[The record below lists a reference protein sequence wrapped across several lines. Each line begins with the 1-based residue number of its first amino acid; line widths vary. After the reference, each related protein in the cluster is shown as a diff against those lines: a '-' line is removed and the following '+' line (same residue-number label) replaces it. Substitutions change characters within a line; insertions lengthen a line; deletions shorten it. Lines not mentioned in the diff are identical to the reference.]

1 MAINLKNLNR
11 RINDVTVSGEKLTT
25 LAHSEEVNAGY
36 IVPAQNNIC
45 AKNDTAASIQE
56 LADSIAAN
64 GLIHDLTVNK
74 ISETEYHLIS
84 GERRFRAVT
93 EILQWKTIPCR
104 VYEHMSDDNAQLML
118 LEANLQVRHY
128 SDGELL
134 DFYKEAEAIIE
145 RMQVKAPQQAL
156 AALLG
161 KSTRQIRKY
170 QAISETL
177 SQDEQKA
184 IANGT
189 MSLNTGAQLAQ
200 QRKNEKKVAV
210 PQKKSAK
217 KKSEPVPQ
225 KELDRNGDEPLP
237 NQVSFDGDTK
247 EISAA
252 FEETAEELHQDVDF
266 QQSGNIHSEESNSS
280 ENIISCL
287 QRDLSDEIQQAK
299 ERKENCTDALEKA
312 SANGALGALLL
323 VEAHLN
329 KLINGKE
336 KKQND
341 KR

>member
-1 MAINLKNLNR
+1 MAINLKNLNK
-11 RINDVTVSGEKLTT
+11 RIDNVTAFGEKLTT
-25 LAHSEEVNAGY
+25 LAHSEEVSANY
-36 IVPAQNNIC
+36 IIPAQNNIC
-45 AKNDTAASIQE
+45 AKNDTVESVQE

-74 ISETEYHLIS
+74 MSETEYHLIS
-84 GERRFRAVT
+84 GERRFRAIT
-93 EILQWKTIPCR
+93 EILKWETIPCR

-134 DFYKEAEAIIE
+134 NFYKEAEAIIE

-184 IANGT
+184 ISNGT
-189 MSLNTGAQLAQ
+189 MSLNTGVHLAQ
-200 QRKNEKKVAV
+200 QRKNDKKEAA
-210 PQKKSAK
+210 PKKESDSNKA
-217 KKSEPVPQ
+217 EPVP
-225 KELDRNGDEPLP
+225 KSALDSNGEEPLP
-237 NQVSFDGDTK
+237 NQMNFDGDTK
-247 EISAA
+247 ELSAA

-266 QQSGNIHSEESNSS
+266 QQPGNNQLSESNSS

-287 QRDLSDEIQQAK
+287 QRSLSDEIQRAK
-299 ERKENCTDALEKA
+299 ERKANCTDALEKA

-323 VEAHLN
+323 VKAHLD
-329 KLINGKE
+329 KLFCGEGE
-336 KKQND
+336 KAE
-341 KR
+341 

>member
-1 MAINLKNLNR
+1 MAINLKNLDK
-11 RINDVTVSGEKLTT
+11 RINSVTASGEKLTT
-25 LAHSEEVNAGY
+25 LAHFEEVSVDY
-36 IVPAQNNIC
+36 IIPAKNNVC
-45 AKNDTAASIQE
+45 AKKDTAESIQE
-56 LADSIAAN
+56 LADSIAAT
-64 GLIHDLTVNK
+64 GLIHDWTVNK

-93 EILQWKTIPCR
+93 EILQWRTIPCR

-200 QRKNEKKVAV
+200 QRKNEKK
-210 PQKKSAK
+210 SDK

-225 KELDRNGDEPLP
+225 KELDSNGDEPLP

-247 EISAA
+247 ELLAGFKEA
-252 FEETAEELHQDVDF
+252 AEEMNQDVDF
-266 QQSGNIHSEESNSS
+266 QQPGNIQTDESNSS

-287 QRDLSDEIQQAK
+287 QKDLSDEIQRAK
-299 ERKENCTDALEKA
+299 ERKGNCTDAVEKA

-323 VEAHLN
+323 VKTHLD
-329 KLINGKE
+329 KLIGSKGENHE
-336 KKQND
+336 
-341 KR
+341 

>member
-1 MAINLKNLNR
+1 MAINLKNLDK
-11 RINDVTVSGEKLTT
+11 RINSVTVSSEKLTT
-25 LAHSEEVNAGY
+25 LAHFEEVSVDY
-36 IVPAQNNIC
+36 IIPAKNNVC
-45 AKNDTAASIQE
+45 AKKDTAESIQE
-56 LADSIAAN
+56 LADSIAAT
-64 GLIHDLTVNK
+64 GLIHDWTVNK

-93 EILQWKTIPCR
+93 EILQWRTIPCR

-200 QRKNEKKVAV
+200 QRKNEKK
-210 PQKKSAK
+210 SAK

-225 KELDRNGDEPLP
+225 KELDSNGDEPLP

-247 EISAA
+247 ELLAGFKEA
-252 FEETAEELHQDVDF
+252 AEEMNQDVDF
-266 QQSGNIHSEESNSS
+266 QQPGNIQTDESNSS

-287 QRDLSDEIQQAK
+287 QKDLSDEIQRAK
-299 ERKENCTDALEKA
+299 ERKGNCTDAVEKA

-323 VEAHLN
+323 VKTHLD
-329 KLINGKE
+329 KLIGSKGENHG
-336 KKQND
+336 
-341 KR
+341 

>member
-1 MAINLKNLNR
+1 MAINLKNLDK
-11 RINDVTVSGEKLTT
+11 RINSVTVSSEKLTT
-25 LAHSEEVNAGY
+25 LAHFEEVSVDY
-36 IVPAQNNIC
+36 IIPAKNNVC
-45 AKNDTAASIQE
+45 AKKDTAESIQE
-56 LADSIAAN
+56 LADSIAAT
-64 GLIHDLTVNK
+64 GLIHDWTVNK

-93 EILQWKTIPCR
+93 EILQWRTIPCR

-177 SQDEQKA
+177 SQDEQRA
-184 IANGT
+184 IANGN
-189 MSLNTGAQLAQ
+189 MSLNTGVQLAQ
-200 QRKNEKKVAV
+200 QRKSEKKAAA
-210 PQKKSAK
+210 PQKQKSAGRK
-217 KKSEPVPQ
+217 EKAEPVPKIQ
-225 KELDRNGDEPLP
+225 PDSNGEEPLP
-237 NQVSFDGDTK
+237 NQMNFDGDTK
-247 EISAA
+247 ELSAA

-266 QQSGNIHSEESNSS
+266 QQPGNNQLSESNSS

-287 QRDLSDEIQQAK
+287 QRSLSDEIQRAK
-299 ERKENCTDALEKA
+299 ERKANCTDALEKA

-323 VEAHLN
+323 VKAHLD
-329 KLINGKE
+329 KLFCGEGE
-336 KKQND
+336 KAE
-341 KR
+341 

>member
-1 MAINLKNLNR
+1 MAINLKNLDK
-11 RINDVTVSGEKLTT
+11 RINSVTASGEKLTT
-25 LAHSEEVNAGY
+25 LAHFEEVSVDY
-36 IVPAQNNIC
+36 ITPAKNNVC
-45 AKNDTAASIQE
+45 AKKDTAESIQE
-56 LADSIAAN
+56 LADSIAAT
-64 GLIHDLTVNK
+64 GLIHDWTVNK

-93 EILQWKTIPCR
+93 KILQWKTIPCR

-200 QRKNEKKVAV
+200 QRKNEKK
-210 PQKKSAK
+210 SAK

-225 KELDRNGDEPLP
+225 KELDSNGDEPLP

-247 EISAA
+247 EFSAA

-266 QQSGNIHSEESNSS
+266 QQPGNIHAEESNSS

-287 QRDLSDEIQQAK
+287 QKDLSDEIQRAK
-299 ERKENCTDALEKA
+299 ERKANCTDALEKA

-323 VEAHLN
+323 VKAHLD
-329 KLINGKE
+329 KLFCGEGE
-336 KKQND
+336 KAE
-341 KR
+341 

>member
-1 MAINLKNLNR
+1 MAINLKNLDK
-11 RINDVTVSGEKLTT
+11 RINSVTASGEKLTT
-25 LAHSEEVNAGY
+25 LAHFEEVSVDY
-36 IVPAQNNIC
+36 ITPAKNNVC
-45 AKNDTAASIQE
+45 AKKDTAESIQE
-56 LADSIAAN
+56 LADSIAAT
-64 GLIHDLTVNK
+64 GLIHDWTVNK

-93 EILQWKTIPCR
+93 KILQWKTIPCR

-200 QRKNEKKVAV
+200 QRKNEKK
-210 PQKKSAK
+210 SAK

-225 KELDRNGDEPLP
+225 KELDSNGDEPLP
-237 NQVSFDGDTK
+237 NQMSFDSDTSDTQ
-247 EISAA
+247 ELSAA
-252 FEETAEELHQDVDF
+252 FEETAEELHQNVDF
-266 QQSGNIHSEESNSS
+266 QQPDNVQTGKSDSA

-287 QRDLSDEIQQAK
+287 QKDLSNEIQRAK
-299 ERKENCTDALEKA
+299 ERKGNCTDAVEKA

-323 VEAHLN
+323 VKTHLD
-329 KLINGKE
+329 KLIGSKGENHE
-336 KKQND
+336 
-341 KR
+341 